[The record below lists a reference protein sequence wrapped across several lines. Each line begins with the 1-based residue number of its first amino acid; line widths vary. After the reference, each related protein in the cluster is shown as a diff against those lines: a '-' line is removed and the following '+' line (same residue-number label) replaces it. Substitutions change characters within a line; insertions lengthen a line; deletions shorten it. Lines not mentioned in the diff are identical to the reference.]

1 MEATIQ
7 AGVCDM
13 IPEQQIIE
21 NIPHLA
27 LQHALEHQIDEV
39 SGSAIY
45 SVTESWQKAELQ
57 KHPKV
62 IVVTDAEALERV
74 VISPEFEF
82 IYIPANADVTQA
94 ITRSILGRNPLNKR
108 ILWEAQGE

>member
-1 MEATIQ
+1 
-7 AGVCDM
+7 M

-21 NIPHLA
+21 NIPQLA

-39 SGSAIY
+39 SGSTIY
-45 SVTESWQKAELQ
+45 SVGEVWQQVELQ

-62 IVVTDAEALERV
+62 IIATDAEALEQAI
-74 VISPEFEF
+74 ISPEFEF